1 MPSSK
6 SYSLPLHVRAFSL
19 PPEALDVKSRTV
31 NMSFSSTTPILR
43 TRQDKDG
50 KPEAYYEVLSHDSES
65 IVDARLRSGAVPFL
79 LDHDKARIA
88 GKVVDYA
95 VAGGEGVATAKI
107 SRGATGQEFMQDA
120 QDGIRTEISVGYY
133 PKELKLTGMR
143 GGVKEFTVSRW
154 EPYEIS
160 SVGVPADYSVGI
172 GRGNEEMMRSA
183 VFIED
188 DEMEEPEP
196 ELEPVPVEQESRA
209 EQEQDHKSKYG
220 NVAYADPKHHKY
232 PIDTKAHVKAA
243 LSYIAMPKNAK
254 FYSSGEL
261 AAIKSRIKAAAKKF
275 GIEVSS
281 EKAAE
286 DDEGDDTDGGKKQPA
301 ENAAMEDDDDE
312 MPEMSGGARKPM
324 MGSSGGPPRGASGT
338 DLNQSVVSSQ
348 ENENMAELEVLRED
362 VASRTR
368 DEELNRSRE
377 IMAVATRFN
386 LQKEAEAAIRSGQ
399 TVNDFQAFVLSKQGM
414 RAIESKVRTI
424 DPYYGTSEKERSTY
438 NLVKALNQGQR
449 ELDGFEREMS
459 TEVERQVGRR
469 PDGFFVPE
477 LALFTRG
484 QWETE
489 MKRDLAAGTP
499 NLGGDL
505 IMTYVE
511 PSLIPFLRNRLVV
524 GRMGASMF
532 TGLRDN
538 FALPRQVGAGT
549 ASWQSETGALANS
562 NVTFDQVL
570 LSPLRLG
577 SQTAYSK
584 WLLNQARVDVQSV
597 VREDLLKIIAIE
609 QDRAALFGTGANTPT
624 GIFNTPADT
633 VYPSAYS
640 KTSPSITFASGV
652 PTWSE
657 IINFEGHIEQNNIDL
672 DDTSCGYV
680 CSPVAKASLKSAA
693 KTDPRATNL
702 FYPEFIWEGGAAGG
716 PEGRMNGYRALA
728 SNQLNV
734 TNQMLFGKFSDL
746 IIGIWGG
753 LDLLTDPYSLASS
766 YQIKVIVNIMT
777 NICLRYGPAF
787 CYSSNAAL
795 LMAET
800 ATAQAPSDKAE
811 KD

>member
-1 MPSSK
+1 
-6 SYSLPLHVRAFSL
+6 
-19 PPEALDVKSRTV
+19 
-31 NMSFSSTTPILR
+31 
-43 TRQDKDG
+43 
-50 KPEAYYEVLSHDSES
+50 
-65 IVDARLRSGAVPFL
+65 
-79 LDHDKARIA
+79 
-88 GKVVDYA
+88 
-95 VAGGEGVATAKI
+95 
-107 SRGATGQEFMQDA
+107 
-120 QDGIRTEISVGYY
+120 
-133 PKELKLTGMR
+133 
-143 GGVKEFTVSRW
+143 
-154 EPYEIS
+154 
-160 SVGVPADYSVGI
+160 
-172 GRGNEEMMRSA
+172 
-183 VFIED
+183 
-188 DEMEEPEP
+188 
-196 ELEPVPVEQESRA
+196 
-209 EQEQDHKSKYG
+209 
-220 NVAYADPKHHKY
+220 
-232 PIDTKAHVKAA
+232 
-243 LSYIAMPKNAK
+243 
-254 FYSSGEL
+254 
-261 AAIKSRIKAAAKKF
+261 
-275 GIEVSS
+275 
-281 EKAAE
+281 
-286 DDEGDDTDGGKKQPA
+286 
-301 ENAAMEDDDDE
+301 
-312 MPEMSGGARKPM
+312 
-324 MGSSGGPPRGASGT
+324 
-338 DLNQSVVSSQ
+338 
-348 ENENMAELEVLRED
+348 MAELEVLRED

-368 DEELNRSRE
+368 DAELNRSRE

-386 LQKEAEAAIRSGQ
+386 LQKEAEDAIRSGQ

-414 RAIESKVRTI
+414 RAIESKIRTI
-424 DPYYGTSEKERSTY
+424 DPFYGTTEKERNTY

-477 LALFTRG
+477 FALFTRG
-484 QWETE
+484 QWEQE

-549 ASWQSETGALANS
+549 ASWQSETGALVNS

-577 SQTAYSK
+577 SQTAYSR

-811 KD
+811 KDQHPHKGH